1 MPCFP
6 EPEVDDQ
13 SGCLQQVPDADR
25 LCARPTH
32 LKPSD
37 EPGVPPLQRPIFY
50 GWYIVAGVFLITLT
64 TSGLVFYNLSILLA
78 AFVAERGFPVGLAS
92 TATASF
98 FVAGAIGGAV
108 AGRLVDRIDP
118 RVVIV
123 TGATASALAL
133 ASAGALREVWQ
144 LVAFHVVFGFCHG
157 ASGLVPLTTLVARW
171 FSARRALAFSIA
183 ASGLSFGGIALAPVV
198 ALAIGRM
205 GLAGASPWLGLA
217 LWLGTVPVALLVLRA
232 SPAAMGLEPDGAA
245 SPPGARKVEQPA
257 VAFAEARRSGYFFA
271 VSVAYLFL
279 LGAQVGAIAHFYRLA
294 STRLGTAAAAFAISA
309 LAGSSTLGRIA
320 GGWLMLYVSARHF
333 ALAMMVMQAV
343 GLLMLALAQDPVQLA
358 IGTVVFGVT
367 MGNSLMLHP
376 LLLAERFGTRDY
388 GRIYSTSQLVS
399 VIGVAGCPA
408 LIGLLYEASG
418 GYGAPFAV
426 AAGLTMVGFL
436 VLALFVTT
444 RR

>member
-1 MPCFP
+1 M
-6 EPEVDDQ
+6 
-13 SGCLQQVPDADR
+13 
-25 LCARPTH
+25 
-32 LKPSD
+32 
-37 EPGVPPLQRPIFY
+37 PPLQRPIFY

-123 TGATASALAL
+123 TGATASAL

-343 GLLMLALAQDPVQLA
+343 GLLMLALAQDPAQLA